1 MKTVG
6 IDVSKA
12 TLDICY
18 LTNQTTQFS
27 QCQNQETDIEQ
38 LVLALREF
46 APTKITLE
54 ATGGYEKLLYLAL
67 KTAQLPVIKAKAS

>member
-6 IDVSKA
+6 IDVSKF

-18 LTNQTTQFS
+18 LNNQSPQFS

-46 APTKITLE
+46 APTKITIE
-54 ATGGYEKLLYLAL
+54 ATGG
-67 KTAQLPVIKAKAS
+67 